1 MLKQYVFIPKNM
13 KTGKACSQVAHATF
27 LALDKENER
36 TLRSCQWDTD
46 IVLLWK
52 ESGMCVIVLEVENWQ
67 RLRDVEK
74 YCKDWKII
82 HHLYN
87 DESEA
92 LKPTCLATGIIKDE
106 DQWMFS
112 KFKLHGEDDKKR
124 TYHNRYNRPLRG
136 KKHKV

>member
-1 MLKQYVFIPKNM
+1 MLKQYVFIPRNM

-27 LALDKENER
+27 LALENQKVHDYKFKLHDYKIKR
-36 TLRSCQWDTD
+36 VYDNLVDAWRVT
-46 IVLLWK
+46 
-52 ESGMCVIVLEVENWQ
+52 GMCVIVLEVEHWQ

-92 LKPTCLATGIIKDE
+92 LKPTCLATGIIRDE

-112 KFKLHGEDDKKR
+112 KFKLHGGGRNE
-124 TYHNRYNRPLRG
+124 
-136 KKHKV
+136 